1 MPCVWQFTFIFGPQ
15 AGNCLFHE
23 IQSCNKEKKC
33 GSRFKRR
40 GIERLTYLQREGMN
54 VIKIDKGNISLAK
67 KLALESS
74 CPSFTSILAGIAK
87 GDLWIDDRENPT
99 LALVYSAPVGGY
111 RIMGEIKNK
120 NKLGEFTRFLEE
132 ELFLQLKE
140 AKIDEFEFAAE
151 SNEVEKM
158 MLMHF
163 RGYKI
168 IEDKELAFIR
178 KPDQER
184 PVVSEISGYDFL
196 KINEECLQN
205 NYQNKDYIVTRI
217 IEAWGTIE
225 KYRNYGI
232 GFIAVEGDRIAGMI
246 LGTANYEN
254 ILPIDIETLKDHR
267 KKGIATELT
276 RRFLAYC
283 YANKLT
289 AYWNCIISNV
299 ESRNIAEKAGFQFIG
314 SKDYYYFNM

>member
-1 MPCVWQFTFIFGPQ
+1 MI
-15 AGNCLFHE
+15 
-23 IQSCNKEKKC
+23 
-33 GSRFKRR
+33 
-40 GIERLTYLQREGMN
+40 
-54 VIKIDKGNISLAK
+54 
-67 KLALESS
+67 
-74 CPSFTSILAGIAK
+74 
-87 GDLWIDDRENPT
+87 
-99 LALVYSAPVGGY
+99 
-111 RIMGEIKNK
+111 
-120 NKLGEFTRFLEE
+120 
-132 ELFLQLKE
+132 
-140 AKIDEFEFAAE
+140 
-151 SNEVEKM
+151 
-158 MLMHF
+158 LMHF

-184 PVVSEISGYDFL
+184 PVVSGISGYDFL
-196 KINEECLQN
+196 EINEECLQN

-225 KYRNYGI
+225 KYLNYGI

-283 YANKLT
+283 YDNKLT
-289 AYWNCIISNV
+289 AYWNCIISNA

-314 SKDYYYFNM
+314 SKDYYYFNI

>member
-1 MPCVWQFTFIFGPQ
+1 M
-15 AGNCLFHE
+15 
-23 IQSCNKEKKC
+23 
-33 GSRFKRR
+33 
-40 GIERLTYLQREGMN
+40 
-54 VIKIDKGNISLAK
+54 IKIDKGNISLAK

-196 KINEECLQN
+196 EINEECLQN

-225 KYRNYGI
+225 KYQNYGI

-283 YANKLT
+283 YDNKLT